1 LLDSTVTAE
10 LAPVAARI
18 DARHDKEVVAPVAST
33 EFFAAVDGAVV
44 RQGARPG
51 FDPGV
56 LIEAAR
62 TYNAAALEKAAH
74 VIIEEFRAT
83 LTPWLE

>member
-1 LLDSTVTAE
+1 VRQ
-10 LAPVAARI
+10 AARP
-18 DARHDKEVVAPVAST
+18 A
-33 EFFAAVDGAVV
+33 
-44 RQGARPG
+44 

-56 LIEAAR
+56 LIEATR

-74 VIIEEFRAT
+74 FIIEEFRAT